1 VVPKCNIEWSPIHQ
15 TNLVILNHENE
26 HAFIY
31 SARNGDLH
39 LVKDSLK
46 LSKSECFI
54 HTRAQY
60 LYTFEISVNA
70 QRDLIASGGR
80 AEIVAQTN
88 ALQMPVWF
96 FTFPM
101 SGRSCGGLQSLVCFW
116 FVHSGRQTVKTP
128 MQGIQM
134 KQLLHL
140 PRRSGKVHRSE
151 IGGLTES
158 HLGYLKENK

>member
-1 VVPKCNIEWSPIHQ
+1 M
-15 TNLVILNHENE
+15 
-26 HAFIY
+26 
-31 SARNGDLH
+31 
-39 LVKDSLK
+39 KDSLK

-70 QRDLIASGGR
+70 QRDLIASGGQ

-101 SGRSCGGLQSLVCFW
+101 SGGSCGRLQSLVCFW
-116 FVHSGRQTVKTP
+116 FAH
-128 MQGIQM
+128 
-134 KQLLHL
+134 
-140 PRRSGKVHRSE
+140 
-151 IGGLTES
+151 
-158 HLGYLKENK
+158 